1 MRRELFY
8 IEHRLYNE
16 VRPLE
21 IITYNRCS
29 LRESIGFTAFIY
41 AAAHFAVDFACAYL
55 MFKLVFQSSSVT
67 EAALIYNFC
76 AFALQMPLGLL
87 ADKTGRGYLYAAG
100 GILLVSAAFILPG
113 LASVLA
119 AGIGNAL
126 FHIGGGHALLTASDK
141 ASPLGVFVSTGA
153 LGLYLGARVSYTYIP
168 LILLL
173 LSFILV
179 LLIRKVVIPVKT
191 APIKLSKGLAAAS
204 LLLIAV
210 VFLRSYSGLSIHFEW
225 AKEGVWGLM
234 LVLAVVLG
242 KAAGGFLLD
251 RFGAITVSAVSLLLA
266 AAGFLVSSGPVFGIL
281 SVLLFNMTMPV
292 TLWALAR
299 AMPGFKGLSFGL
311 LTFALFIGYLM
322 LWLGLPLPSTNSMYA
337 LISLISLIL
346 LIPGLKAGRL

>member
-1 MRRELFY
+1 
-8 IEHRLYNE
+8 
-16 VRPLE
+16 
-21 IITYNRCS
+21 
-29 LRESIGFTAFIY
+29 
-41 AAAHFAVDFACAYL
+41 
-55 MFKLVFQSSSVT
+55 
-67 EAALIYNFC
+67 
-76 AFALQMPLGLL
+76 
-87 ADKTGRGYLYAAG
+87 
-100 GILLVSAAFILPG
+100 
-113 LASVLA
+113 
-119 AGIGNAL
+119 
-126 FHIGGGHALLTASDK
+126 
-141 ASPLGVFVSTGA
+141 
-153 LGLYLGARVSYTYIP
+153 
-168 LILLL
+168 
-173 LSFILV
+173 
-179 LLIRKVVIPVKT
+179 VKT

-322 LWLGLPLPSTNSMYA
+322 LWLGLPLASTNSMYA
-337 LISLISLIL
+337 LIL
-346 LIPGLKAGRL
+346 